1 VFGGL
6 ELRDIH
12 VGKALCVPAPD
23 YRHLLHI
30 SGLLVRAAGV
40 GDRSAGLLDAPAPE
54 PDGTLSKRP
63 RRDGAALAALMIA
76 AGQEAPAE
84 QQEQA
89 PLLPLPKPEEESL
102 LALLARRVHQ
112 ADPCASVRQLRATDG
127 TAALREAEGGA
138 ATTPTSTT
146 TTTTAAAAAAAAQAQ
161 GGALA
166 LAECGCECGYLAV
179 CSSHSAA
186 AAVTAALQP
195 ERGRGGSGEA
205 VAVADTALAA
215 AATAQGDGGDG
226 GGGDQHGGGG
236 LVVPSLR
243 IYGEPY
249 VCVCSRL

>member
-1 VFGGL
+1 MFGGL

>member
-1 VFGGL
+1 MFGGL

-138 ATTPTSTT
+138 ATTPTSTST
-146 TTTTAAAAAAAAQAQ
+146 TTTAAAAAAAQAQ